1 VLDFAGVVEQHGPIT
16 AVEPP
21 NKAKQG
27 EGQAPTK
34 MCEICGEIVAIATN
48 TCPSCKAVFFV
59 KKKKELQLSDA
70 DIMGLEATE
79 MTVIDWHWQKYISK
93 ASGKHMLSV
102 RYYSDR
108 MDVQPI
114 TEFFP
119 VLHDGYAGHKSR
131 LEIVTIAQQADA
143 SLDDDLIR
151 QAGNLNK
158 GIPPTTIKYKRDGK
172 YNKVVNRIWTQ
183 NNAPNAGQLS
193 RLQTFIHKNRE
204 DIYSPGAS
212 NAS

>member
-1 VLDFAGVVEQHGPIT
+1 
-16 AVEPP
+16 
-21 NKAKQG
+21 
-27 EGQAPTK
+27 

-108 MDVQPI
+108 LDVQPI

-172 YNKVVNRIWTQ
+172 YNKVVNRLWTQ

-193 RLQTFIHKNRE
+193 RLQTFIHKNRD
-204 DIYSPGAS
+204 DIYNPGAS